1 MIYVGMD
8 IHKKTTTFC
17 ALDQEGKVI
26 HRGTVPSGET
36 GWLDAIHRWPKD
48 EIAVALET
56 GSMTWWVVDVLRE
69 AGIEPIV
76 VDARQFKMIAD
87 SKKKSDRHDARAL
100 ADGLRGGLA
109 ERIAVNVPREKA
121 RRARSLMQ
129 TRQQILKQRNM
140 TVNAVKAMLRSVGVE
155 MKKAQWPK
163 DTHWEKVLENPA
175 VPVWMKPF
183 LITHRSIWDH
193 LEQQRQEFDAL
204 VHEEL
209 SRWPEAQLLLEMP
222 GFGPIVTLGILSGID
237 DIKRFRRSNQLASY
251 AGLIPS
257 SRDSGAVQRR
267 GGITRQGRS
276 LMRYFA
282 VQAAWAAMRS
292 KNLTVPLRKWSRRLI
307 VKRGKKV
314 AAVALARR
322 LLVLAHKLLTTG
334 EVYNPNYPVVA

>member
-36 GWLDAIHRWPKD
+36 GWLEAIHRWPKD

-87 SKKKSDRHDARAL
+87 SKKKSDRHDAWAL

-163 DTHWEKVLENPA
+163 DSHWEKVLENPA
-175 VPVWMKPF
+175 VPIWMKPF
-183 LITHRSIWDH
+183 LITQRSIWGH
-193 LEQQRQEFDAL
+193 LEQQRQDFDAL

-209 SRWPEAQLLLEMP
+209 SCWPEAQLLLEMP

-292 KNLTVPLRKWSRRLI
+292 KNLTIPLRKWSRRLI

-322 LLVLAHKLLTTG
+322 LLVLAHKLLTTE